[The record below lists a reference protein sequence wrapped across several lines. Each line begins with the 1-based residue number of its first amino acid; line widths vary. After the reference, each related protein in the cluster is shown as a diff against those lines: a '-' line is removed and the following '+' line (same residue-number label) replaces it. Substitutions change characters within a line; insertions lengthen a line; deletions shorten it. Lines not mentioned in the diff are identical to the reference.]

1 MKAGLA
7 KFRRKPRPAKE
18 VRGTRTK
25 EAIVRAALDLID
37 RNGIEDFSVRNVAK
51 MLNVF
56 PTAIYWHIEGRNRLL
71 GDALALVRPRRGP

>member
-7 KFRRKPRPAKE
+7 KSRCKPQPAKE
-18 VRGTRTK
+18 ARGTLTK
-25 EAIVRAALDLID
+25 EAIVRAALDLI
-37 RNGIEDFSVRNVAK
+37 AK

-56 PTAIYWHIEGRNRLL
+56 PTAIYWHIEGRKRLL